1 MGSDAGA
8 LAGVLGAGTEAEM
21 LQILPTAD
29 VARVRACRGFE
40 TRGVL
45 YSAYDMDSE
54 KGRATLLELRHSIF
68 SLRRF
73 RALAAQEI
81 LDFPRCAHAWASMQV
96 LDSSRRGM
104 ECALGVC

>member
-21 LQILPTAD
+21 LQILP
-29 VARVRACRGFE
+29 
-40 TRGVL
+40 
-45 YSAYDMDSE
+45 M
-54 KGRATLLELRHSIF
+54 RHSIF

-81 LDFPRCAHAWASMQV
+81 LDFPRCAHAWAPMQV

-104 ECALGVC
+104 ACALGVC

>member
-8 LAGVLGAGTEAEM
+8 LV
-21 LQILPTAD
+21 
-29 VARVRACRGFE
+29 
-40 TRGVL
+40 
-45 YSAYDMDSE
+45 YSAYDMDSK
-54 KGRATLLELRHSIF
+54 KGRATLLEMRHSIF